1 MTRDEAKA
9 RILAAGGKVSGS
21 VSRKTD
27 YVVAGDKPG
36 SKMDKARKLGVAV
49 IDKDGLE
56 KLTAGLS

>member
-1 MTRDEAKA
+1 M
-9 RILAAGGKVSGS
+9 
-21 VSRKTD
+21 SRKTD